1 MSNFLPKNWSWTLHK
16 KFTGLIRES
25 SWNSIW
31 LRNKTVIYKVVTY
44 GRWSLTRSGGYE
56 RIDCTDFNVEIM
68 SADWR
73 VTWVVKELK
82 FSYSRTLEP
91 CKLDIVLLIL
101 LTTVE
106 RGLIHFGGVVNYA
119 KKICQFEEPSFYSH
133 TTKNVMKKTRCQ

>member
-1 MSNFLPKNWSWTLHK
+1 MIIPDHVGWLLTENRKQNMSNFLPKNWSWTLHK

-56 RIDCTDFNVEIM
+56 RIDCTDLNVQIM
-68 SADWR
+68 SAGWR
-73 VTWVVKELK
+73 VAWEVKELK

-91 CKLDIVLLIL
+91 CKLDIVLHIL
-101 LTTVE
+101 LTTVD
-106 RGLIHFGGVVNYA
+106 
-119 KKICQFEEPSFYSH
+119 SFWGCS
-133 TTKNVMKKTRCQ
+133 KLC